1 MGATLWLLGG
11 LAAVCFG
18 LSTASS
24 ENAMCGDKVMEP
36 DDVCVTIDRDTGESD
51 RSDQDEQRESNKV
64 GYLIAVAG
72 GLVAVGSGVSLFR
85 QSRPRQGDPDAGSGP
100 DRALLAVQ
108 RGWQFR
114 PSDPAM
120 IAGLEVGP
128 ISAERLARGPW
139 DVRDV
144 LIGEHNGFR
153 FAIFDFC
160 SRYRWSDRI
169 SVDVVWIVYVPGA
182 DPARLAAW
190 FDGGGKQR
198 FTRKPVIASYVT
210 GNVLCGVRG
219 GSLGR
224 RPAEALVAGLEQM
237 TGMAAAF
244 RSETA

>member
-1 MGATLWLLGG
+1 M
-11 LAAVCFG
+11 
-18 LSTASS
+18 
-24 ENAMCGDKVMEP
+24 
-36 DDVCVTIDRDTGESD
+36 
-51 RSDQDEQRESNKV
+51 
-64 GYLIAVAG
+64 AG
-72 GLVAVGSGVSLFR
+72 GLVAVGSGVS
-85 QSRPRQGDPDAGSGP
+85 SSGRAAR
-100 DRALLAVQ
+100 DRATRTPAADPTGRCWRSSAGGSSAL
-108 RGWQFR
+108 
-114 PSDPAM
+114 SDPAM